1 MIRETFSH
9 PVREITI
16 PHSRGPPPTIHLLLL
31 RQQIPQREIVHDILH
46 ILDPVLEPVA
56 PTAQTVVLEVE
67 DLEARMQVLDELV
80 DQQRAL
86 VVAEC
91 DSVAS
96 EAGLQMSL
104 VVVLNSGVMVTY
116 QLFDERDEGLQILF
130 DSEVELIAVF

>member
-1 MIRETFSH
+1 
-9 PVREITI
+9 
-16 PHSRGPPPTIHLLLL
+16 
-31 RQQIPQREIVHDILH
+31 
-46 ILDPVLEPVA
+46 
-56 PTAQTVVLEVE
+56 
-67 DLEARMQVLDELV
+67 MQVLDELV